1 MKSRSELVAEQER
14 VAKQIAELD
23 AHEAK
28 LGHVLVAVEKFHDL
42 RCRWNHTDGCSWFY
56 EKDEAFQNPES
67 THGQWITKYREAKIA
82 VEKVLKHEVSD
93 EVFLD
98 VVEGLR

>member
-14 VAKQIAELD
+14 VAQQIAELD

-28 LGHVLVAVEKFHDL
+28 LGRLLVAVEKFHDL

-56 EKDEAFQNPES
+56 EDDDTFQNPES
-67 THGQWITKYREAKIA
+67 TRGRWVTKYREAKVA
-82 VEKVLKHEVSD
+82 VEEALKHEVSD

-98 VVEGLR
+98 VVEVLR